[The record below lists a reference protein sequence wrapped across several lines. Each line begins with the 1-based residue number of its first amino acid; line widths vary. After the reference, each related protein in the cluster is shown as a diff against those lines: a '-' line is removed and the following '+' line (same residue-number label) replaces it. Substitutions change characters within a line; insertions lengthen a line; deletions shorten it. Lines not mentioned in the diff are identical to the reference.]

1 MGLTPLIWKP
11 ASPEEEAR
19 TGDERWPLLDELLG
33 PAQFAAPDPDPHSR
47 VEALR
52 NLIRAAFGR

>member
-11 ASPEEEAR
+11 ASPKEEER
-19 TGDERWPLLDELLG
+19 TGDERWPLLDELLD

-47 VEALR
+47 LEALR